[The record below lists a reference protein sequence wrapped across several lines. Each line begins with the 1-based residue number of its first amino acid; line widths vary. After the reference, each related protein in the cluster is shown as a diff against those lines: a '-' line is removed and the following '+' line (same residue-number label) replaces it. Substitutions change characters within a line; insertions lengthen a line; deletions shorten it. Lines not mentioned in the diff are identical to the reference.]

1 MAALFGPNRIS
12 PHCNPNLRPVN
23 TKSAHIGD
31 TCFDRLLN
39 RQQQNPDAHLWKKRN
54 REKTRDWLAV
64 DAVSCELFSDSNSLS
79 TGKNTGNITH
89 SAAPF

>member
-1 MAALFGPNRIS
+1 MAAVFGPNRIS

-39 RQQQNPDAHLWKKRN
+39 RQQQNPDAHLWKKWN
-54 REKTRDWLAV
+54 REKTWDLLAV
-64 DAVSCELFSDSNSLS
+64 GAVSCELFSSANSQL
-79 TGKNTGNITH
+79 TGKNTGNTTH
-89 SAAPF
+89 